1 MRGCQMA
8 KKNKVVN
15 VQVVSRGNMPT
26 EVLIKK
32 FNRAV
37 KKSGIIQEVR
47 ERRYYQKPSDVKR
60 RERIRRKKLIKKR
73 NQEQRFPKESGK

>member
-1 MRGCQMA
+1 MSRT
-8 KKNKVVN
+8 KNVEVVA
-15 VQVVSRGNMPT
+15 RGNMPG

-47 ERRYYQKPSDVKR
+47 ERRYYQKPSDKKR
-60 RERIRRKKLIKKR
+60 KERIRRKKLIKKA
-73 NQEQRFPKESGK
+73 NQERNKVVKGNRD

>member
-1 MRGCQMA
+1 MSRT
-8 KKNKVVN
+8 KNVEVVA
-15 VQVVSRGNMPT
+15 RGNLPG

-60 RERIRRKKLIKKR
+60 KERIRRKKLIKKA
-73 NQEQRFPKESGK
+73 NQERNKVVKGNRD

>member
-1 MRGCQMA
+1 MSRA
-8 KKNKVVN
+8 VN
-15 VQVVSRGNMPT
+15 VQVVDRGNMPG

-47 ERRYYQKPSDVKR
+47 ERRYYQKPSDKKR
-60 RERIRRKKLIKKR
+60 KERIRRKKLIKKA
-73 NQEQRFPKESGK
+73 NQERNKVVKGNRD

>member
-1 MRGCQMA
+1 MA
-8 KKNKVVN
+8 NPVN
-15 VQVVSRGNMPT
+15 VQVVAIGNMPA

-47 ERRYYQKPSDVKR
+47 ERRYYQKPSDKKR
-60 RERIRRKKLIKKR
+60 KERIRRKKLIKKA
-73 NQEQRFPKESGK
+73 NQERNKVVKGNRD

>member
-1 MRGCQMA
+1 MSRT
-8 KKNKVVN
+8 KNVEVVA
-15 VQVVSRGNMPT
+15 RGNMPG

-47 ERRYYQKPSDVKR
+47 ERRYYQKPSDKKR
-60 RERIRRKKLIKKR
+60 KERIRRKKLIKKA
-73 NQEQRFPKESGK
+73 NQERNKVVRGNRD

>member
-1 MRGCQMA
+1 MT
-8 KKNKVVN
+8 NPVN
-15 VQVVSRGNMPT
+15 VQVVARGNMPA

-47 ERRYYQKPSDVKR
+47 ERRYYEKPSDKR
-60 RERIRRKKLIKKR
+60 RKERIRRKKLIKKR
-73 NQEQRFPKESGK
+73 NQEQRLTKDNRN

>member
-1 MRGCQMA
+1 MSRT
-8 KKNKVVN
+8 KNVEVVA
-15 VQVVSRGNMPT
+15 RGNMPG

-60 RERIRRKKLIKKR
+60 KERIRRKKLIKKA
-73 NQEQRFPKESGK
+73 NQERNKVVRGNRD

>member
-1 MRGCQMA
+1 MSRT
-8 KKNKVVN
+8 KNVEVVA
-15 VQVVSRGNMPT
+15 RGNMPG

-60 RERIRRKKLIKKR
+60 KERIRRKKLIKKA
-73 NQEQRFPKESGK
+73 NQEKNKIVRGNRD

>member
-1 MRGCQMA
+1 MA
-8 KKNKVVN
+8 KKDKVVN
-15 VQVVSRGNMPT
+15 VQMINRGNMPT

-47 ERRYYQKPSDVKR
+47 ERRYYQKPSDIKR
-60 RERIRRKKLIKKR
+60 KERIRRKKLIKKN
-73 NQEQRFPKESGK
+73 NQEQKSAQNKSRD

>member
-1 MRGCQMA
+1 MSRT
-8 KKNKVVN
+8 KNVEVVA
-15 VQVVSRGNMPT
+15 RGNMPG

-37 KKSGIIQEVR
+37 KKSGIIQEDR

-60 RERIRRKKLIKKR
+60 KERIRRKKLIKKA
-73 NQEQRFPKESGK
+73 NQERNKVVRGNRD

>member
-1 MRGCQMA
+1 MA

-73 NQEQRFPKESGK
+73 NQEQKLVKESGR

>member
-1 MRGCQMA
+1 MA
-8 KKNKVVN
+8 KKDKVVN
-15 VQVVSRGNMPT
+15 VQMINRGNMPT

-47 ERRYYQKPSDVKR
+47 ERRYYQKPSDIKR
-60 RERIRRKKLIKKR
+60 KERIRRKKLIKKR
-73 NQEQRFPKESGK
+73 NQEQKLVKESGK

>member
-1 MRGCQMA
+1 MRGYQMG
-8 KKNKVVN
+8 KPVH
-15 VQVVSRGNMPT
+15 VQVVNRGNMPV

-47 ERRYYQKPSDVKR
+47 ERRYYEKPSDKR
-60 RERIRRKKLIKKR
+60 RKERIRRKKLIKKR
-73 NQEQRFPKESGK
+73 NQEQKLVKESGR

>member
-1 MRGCQMA
+1 MRGCQMG
-8 KKNKVVN
+8 KPVH
-15 VQVVSRGNMPT
+15 VQVVNRGNMPV

-47 ERRYYQKPSDVKR
+47 ERRYYEKPSDKR
-60 RERIRRKKLIKKR
+60 RKERIRRKKLIKKR

>member
-1 MRGCQMA
+1 MSRT
-8 KKNKVVN
+8 KNVEVFA
-15 VQVVSRGNMPT
+15 RGNMPG

-47 ERRYYQKPSDVKR
+47 ERRYYQKPSDKKR
-60 RERIRRKKLIKKR
+60 KERIRRKKLIKKA
-73 NQEQRFPKESGK
+73 NQERNKVVKGNRD

>member
-1 MRGCQMA
+1 MRGCPMA
-8 KKNKVVN
+8 KKDKVVN
-15 VQVVSRGNMPT
+15 VKVVNRGNMPV

-47 ERRYYQKPSDVKR
+47 ERRYYQKPSDIKR

-73 NQEQRFPKESGK
+73 NQENKVVKGIKE

>member
-1 MRGCQMA
+1 MRGYQMG
-8 KKNKVVN
+8 KPVH
-15 VQVVSRGNMPT
+15 VQVVNRGNMPV

-47 ERRYYQKPSDVKR
+47 ERRYYEKPSDKR
-60 RERIRRKKLIKKR
+60 RKERIRRKKLIKKR
-73 NQEQRFPKESGK
+73 NQEKKLVKESGR